1 MTSTEGKHSTCLNLG
16 NNPQLHYTKK
26 KKKSRKEAS
35 GRAITNN
42 SIRTAQHKKDESGK
56 MGNVKLKINQ
66 EILAEHGDSMQS
78 VSEAVNGKRD
88 SSYAIECS

>member
-16 NNPQLHYTKK
+16 NNPQLHCAK

-42 SIRTAQHKKDESGK
+42 SIRTAQRKKDESGK

-88 SSYAIECS
+88 SSYAIECG